1 MVRILTP
8 LWENVLKKVLPI
20 YAEKLNVEYF
30 EKYNNSNTIIH
41 LIDSLRKSYS
51 IDRNKFLTIELN
63 HSFITEYN
71 QWNIPLGN
79 YNWKSNI
86 DIKFGQNVRHHRYIG
101 NYLNIISKELGNGN
115 QLEVIQSFIN
125 DAFKLSFEG
134 ERDNCIFWITDPENI
149 ITLNQGLDITKPI
162 TIEKL
167 KTIDPF
173 LGGIEQYFINYANPE
188 YSITL
193 QPFFLEPIPI
203 NDNKVVVAYLVNKKI

>member
-1 MVRILTP
+1 L
-8 LWENVLKKVLPI
+8 
-20 YAEKLNVEYF
+20 
-30 EKYNNSNTIIH
+30 
-41 LIDSLRKSYS
+41 
-51 IDRNKFLTIELN
+51 LTIELN
-63 HSFITEYN
+63 HSFLTEYN

-86 DIKFGQNVRHHRYIG
+86 DIKFGQNALHHRYIG

-149 ITLNQGLDITKPI
+149 IALNQGLDISKPI
-162 TIEKL
+162 TIETL

-173 LGGIEQYFINYANPE
+173 LGGVEQYFIDFENPE

-203 NDNKVVVAYLVNKKI
+203 KDNKVVVAYLITKVN

>member
-1 MVRILTP
+1 MTRILTP
-8 LWENVLKKVLPI
+8 LWENSLKKVLLI
-20 YAEKLNVEYF
+20 YAEKLNEEYF

-51 IDRNKFLTIELN
+51 SDRNKLLTIELN

-125 DAFKLSFEG
+125 DAFKL
-134 ERDNCIFWITDPENI
+134 I
-149 ITLNQGLDITKPI
+149 
-162 TIEKL
+162 
-167 KTIDPF
+167 
-173 LGGIEQYFINYANPE
+173 
-188 YSITL
+188 
-193 QPFFLEPIPI
+193 
-203 NDNKVVVAYLVNKKI
+203 